1 MFRSK
6 IADIQD
12 RKEDRYKCNQHGF
25 SARKD
30 LRKGTR
36 IGRARA
42 GADNPES
49 PKLGAESPD
58 REDVNAPGKE
68 AQGEAQPEN
77 PPQEQAEPEKPKS
90 DDATPKP
97 SAEGTEN
104 APKPPAP
111 GSAEKAEKKS
121 AESPD
126 KEPEEMKEKWDSKS
140 RKEGTKKEEEETPP
154 VDKLRLAWM
163 IIFLN
168 GIGVLLPWNMFI
180 TIAPNYYVEYWFT
193 VGGNKTNYAK
203 SFMSDLGIAAQI
215 PNWLVGLINVL
226 QIIGGSLMIRIAGP
240 LTINCINVIVILILI
255 VAQDPAV
262 EAMGWFYV
270 VTMIIIVVL
279 NASNGLYQNSVFG
292 LTADFPAAY
301 TNALIVGNN
310 VCGTFI
316 SVLAILTILVFTT
329 EYKTVALIY
338 FSISLAVLVLCG
350 LSLVVLTRLDFYKFY
365 LEKGNRARAAENAT
379 RPSLR
384 QFVET
389 FKGCWAQ
396 LVSVFLVFFVT
407 LAVFPAVLAGT
418 TPHGKG
424 EPWNSAIPKELYPG
438 ITVFLNFNLLAA
450 IGSTTANFVQF
461 PGPRFL
467 LYPVLARLFFI
478 PYFMLCN
485 YNVDDR
491 IMPVLF
497 KNEWFFIIGNAVM
510 AYTSGYFS
518 SLAMMYAPRVVHSS
532 LSKTAGMA
540 GALFLISGIMCG
552 VAFVPVIT
560 FMTNNIG

>member
-12 RKEDRYKCNQHGF
+12 RKEDRYKRNQHGF

-30 LRKGTR
+30 LRRSAR

-154 VDKLRLAWM
+154 VDK
-163 IIFLN
+163 
-168 GIGVLLPWNMFI
+168 
-180 TIAPNYYVEYWFT
+180 
-193 VGGNKTNYAK
+193 
-203 SFMSDLGIAAQI
+203 
-215 PNWLVGLINVL
+215 
-226 QIIGGSLMIRIAGP
+226 
-240 LTINCINVIVILILI
+240 
-255 VAQDPAV
+255 
-262 EAMGWFYV
+262 
-270 VTMIIIVVL
+270 
-279 NASNGLYQNSVFG
+279 
-292 LTADFPAAY
+292 
-301 TNALIVGNN
+301 
-310 VCGTFI
+310 
-316 SVLAILTILVFTT
+316 
-329 EYKTVALIY
+329 
-338 FSISLAVLVLCG
+338 
-350 LSLVVLTRLDFYKFY
+350 DFYKFY

-518 SLAMMYAPRVVHSS
+518 SLAMMYAPR
-532 LSKTAGMA
+532 
-540 GALFLISGIMCG
+540 
-552 VAFVPVIT
+552 
-560 FMTNNIG
+560 